1 MNKVRI
7 SYSLVFDADF
17 LKNNTYYLM
26 GQYMRNDKQQPLT
39 EAMYHI
45 LLSVFEPLHGYRMK
59 KSIETITNCRLI
71 LSSGT
76 LYGALIN
83 LLNNELISKHSIS
96 EGKIEYVITKKG
108 QKVFVEEIRRLKL
121 LIQDKEIMKA
131 L

>member
-1 MNKVRI
+1 
-7 SYSLVFDADF
+7 
-17 LKNNTYYLM
+17 M
-26 GQYMRNDKQQPLT
+26 GQYMRNDNQQPLT
-39 EAMYHI
+39 EAMYYI

-59 KSIETITNCRLI
+59 KSIETITNGRLI

-76 LYGALIN
+76 LYGALKN

-108 QKVFVEEIRRLKL
+108 QKVFVEEIGRLKL
-121 LIQDKEIMKA
+121 LIQDTEIMKA